1 MLYYIVF
8 QIVYMIRKN
17 SKNEVSLCSFFL
29 ALAIITLHLLSGIL
43 SLTLIYGGKP
53 LWAISA
59 DNIIDLIFQFCIL
72 YFCWGYSTRPRFQ
85 PIVEEE
91 EEEDTNVAT
100 EAIEEEEA
108 YNHIET

>member
-1 MLYYIVF
+1 M
-8 QIVYMIRKN
+8 N
-17 SKNEVSLCSFFL
+17 
-29 ALAIITLHLLSGIL
+29 
-43 SLTLIYGGKP
+43 
-53 LWAISA
+53 WAYSSE
-59 DNIIDLIFQFCIL
+59 NIIEFIFQVCIL

-85 PIVEEE
+85 PIVEE